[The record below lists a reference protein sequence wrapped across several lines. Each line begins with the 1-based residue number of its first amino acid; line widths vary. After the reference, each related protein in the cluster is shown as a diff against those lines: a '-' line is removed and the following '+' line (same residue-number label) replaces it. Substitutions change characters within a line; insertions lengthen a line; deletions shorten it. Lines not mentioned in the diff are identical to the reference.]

1 MKRVTQLGGF
11 VFAVFIA
18 SALGAVFTQS
28 WLDGGRFAF
37 GQAASR
43 QAAVADLSRAL
54 TDVSARLRPSVV
66 SIHSITE
73 VMPEKRQRVRPDVP
87 EEFRRFFDDDS
98 LDFFFDQQPNRGY
111 RQRGLG
117 SGVIVDRQGYIVTNN
132 HVVRNATQVQV
143 TLDNGKT
150 YDAKVVGS
158 DAKTDLAVLKI
169 EATGLRAAPLGD
181 SDQVEVGEW
190 VLAIGSPFEYAQTV
204 TAGIVSA
211 KGRSMRV
218 LADVQGYE
226 DFIQTDAAINP
237 GNSGGPL
244 INLRGEVIGIN
255 TAIASRSG
263 GFNGLGFSIPSN
275 MVRSIKDAIM
285 RDGKVR
291 RGQLG
296 TQIGDLSEALAASFG
311 YPSTNGA
318 LVSDVVPGSAA
329 EKAGIKH
336 DDIIVA
342 FNGQKIK
349 DVKQLR
355 FAVAAT
361 TPGTRT
367 QLQVFRDGKT
377 VSLEVVLEQQSDQR
391 TATNKPRESKRDREE
406 NVAADLGLVVEA
418 ISPDTAAQ
426 LGLRDN
432 EKGVVV
438 TEVQVNRLA
447 ARVGLQKGDV
457 ILSVGEIATPT
468 PQAYKQATKALNQQR
483 GIRIRMLRNGARL
496 YLFLQDR

>member
-1 MKRVTQLGGF
+1 M
-11 VFAVFIA
+11 
-18 SALGAVFTQS
+18 
-28 WLDGGRFAF
+28 
-37 GQAASR
+37 
-43 QAAVADLSRAL
+43 
-54 TDVSARLRPSVV
+54 
-66 SIHSITE
+66 
-73 VMPEKRQRVRPDVP
+73 
-87 EEFRRFFDDDS
+87 
-98 LDFFFDQQPNRGY
+98 
-111 RQRGLG
+111 
-117 SGVIVDRQGYIVTNN
+117 IVDRQGYIVTNN

-406 NVAADLGLVVEA
+406 NVAADLGMAVEA
-418 ISPDTAAQ
+418 ISPDAAAQ
-426 LGLRDN
+426 LGLREN

-447 ARVGLQKGDV
+447 ARAGLQKGDV

-468 PQAYKQATKALNQQR
+468 PQAFQQATKALNQQR